1 MTFKEYVN
9 SNVKLDEDNP
19 AQMAQIKSID
29 NQIKS
34 IDSRI
39 ESLKTQRRLL
49 VKKKVDLGGMDVADD
64 KDL

>member
-29 NQIKS
+29 VQINSVK
-34 IDSRI
+34 SRI
-39 ESLKTQRRLL
+39 EALNKQLGIL
-49 VKKKVDLGGMDVADD
+49 IKKKADLGGMVD
-64 KDL
+64 KEL